1 LAITEVFATQLK
13 LSAIASAPI
22 CPHGRARPPVET
34 RTCSGRQNLPGRLDL
49 RGTFA
54 HSYGAV
60 QRQVEMSPKILSVD
74 DSKAVRML
82 LARLFRPFACE
93 SYEAA
98 NGEEGLAVAARERP
112 DLIILDYNMPVM
124 SGVSMLRRLREDAD
138 LRRTPVIM
146 LTAES
151 SAENIATVAR
161 LGVRDYITKPFN
173 EEILLAKAA
182 RVVSL
187 VARPPLDRRAGM
199 PDPQPEGDGAAHGP
213 VELQRPEQ
221 TSSPAL
227 IKAMDFMRPQSP
239 TPTSE
244 LAAGPATPSA
254 APLQQASVLV
264 VDDSRIMRLSLI
276 RALKDLG
283 FDNIKEAKNGRQ
295 ALELVLKDSFDLML
309 LDMEMPE
316 MNGMEVL
323 LALKNNPQLGGLPV
337 IVISGADQ
345 IENAVKCIEAG
356 AEDYLPKPFNPTL
369 LRARATSS
377 IEKKRLR
384 DVDRVRLAQLQTEKD
399 RTEAANKLVIEK
411 NQILEKLSSK
421 LSKYL
426 SPQIYQSIFRGDQK
440 VEISSKRKKLTICFT
455 DVAGFTETTDNL
467 ESEELTNVLNHYLTE
482 MSVIALQ
489 HGATIDK
496 FIGDAM
502 LLFFGDP
509 ESKGVAEDA
518 KACVMMAIAMQRRMR
533 ELEQEWR
540 DRGLLRPFR
549 IRMGITTGFCT
560 VGNFGSRDRMDY
572 TIIGN
577 EVNLAARLQSA
588 TEPGSILLSYETNAL
603 VQGLVMTEEQ
613 PPITVKGFPKPISGY
628 KLVGTY
634 DDLVKAGRV
643 VLEERDG
650 LHVLVDLTKQ
660 DRTDVIEI
668 LQGILTQLKWP
679 IGRVKKAAGAGRRR
693 KEGGAGR

>member
-1 LAITEVFATQLK
+1 
-13 LSAIASAPI
+13 
-22 CPHGRARPPVET
+22 
-34 RTCSGRQNLPGRLDL
+34 
-49 RGTFA
+49 
-54 HSYGAV
+54 
-60 QRQVEMSPKILSVD
+60 MSPKILSVD

-93 SYEAA
+93 LFEAV
-98 NGEEGLAVAARERP
+98 NGEEGLVVAVRERP

-124 SGVSMLRRLREDAD
+124 DGVSMLRELRENAD

-161 LGVRDYITKPFN
+161 LGVRDYVTKPFS
-173 EEILLAKAA
+173 EELFLAKVIRAI
-182 RVVSL
+182 SL
-187 VARPPLDRRAGM
+187 VARPTHDERERKPA
-199 PDPQPEGDGAAHGP
+199 PQSERGP
-213 VELQRPEQ
+213 VTADAQNSATASAP
-221 TSSPAL
+221 SP
-227 IKAMDFMRPQSP
+227 
-239 TPTSE
+239 
-244 LAAGPATPSA
+244 
-254 APLQQASVLV
+254 APLQRASVLV
-264 VDDSRIMRLSLI
+264 VDDSRTMRLSLI
-276 RALKDLG
+276 RALNELG

-295 ALELVLKDSFDLML
+295 ALDLVLKEHFDLML

-337 IVISGADQ
+337 IVISGANQ
-345 IENAVKCIEAG
+345 IENAVRCIEAG
-356 AEDYLPKPFNPTL
+356 AEDYLPKPFNATL

-384 DVDRVRLAQLQTEKD
+384 DIDRVRLAQLQTEKD
-399 RTEAANKLVIEK
+399 RTEAANMLVTEK
-411 NQILEKLSSK
+411 NQILENLSSK

-426 SPQIYQSIFRGDQK
+426 SPQIYQSIFKGEQN

-455 DVAGFTETTDNL
+455 DIAGFTETTDNL

-518 KACVMMAIAMQRRMR
+518 KACVLMAIAMQRRMR

-540 DRGLLRPFR
+540 NRGLLRPFR

-588 TEPGSILLSYETNAL
+588 TEPGSILLSPETNAL

-613 PPITVKGFPKPISGY
+613 PPITVKGFPKPIS
-628 KLVGTY
+628 
-634 DDLVKAGRV
+634 
-643 VLEERDG
+643 
-650 LHVLVDLTKQ
+650 
-660 DRTDVIEI
+660 
-668 LQGILTQLKWP
+668 LQ
-679 IGRVKKAAGAGRRR
+679 ARRHL
-693 KEGGAGR
+693 

>member
-1 LAITEVFATQLK
+1 
-13 LSAIASAPI
+13 
-22 CPHGRARPPVET
+22 
-34 RTCSGRQNLPGRLDL
+34 
-49 RGTFA
+49 
-54 HSYGAV
+54 
-60 QRQVEMSPKILSVD
+60 MSPKILSVD
-74 DSKAVRML
+74 DSKAVRMSL
-82 LARLFRPFACE
+82 SRLFSAFACE
-93 SYEAA
+93 LCEAV
-98 NGEEGLAVAARERP
+98 NGQEGLQVAERERP

-124 SGVSMLRRLREDAD
+124 DGVSMLQRLREDEE
-138 LRRTPVIM
+138 LRRIPVIM
-146 LTAES
+146 LTTES
-151 SAENIATVAR
+151 SAENITTVAR

-173 EEILLAKAA
+173 EKLLLAKVA

-187 VARPPLDRRAGM
+187 IAREQSIRAG
-199 PDPQPEGDGAAHGP
+199 DAHDLATK
-213 VELQRPEQ
+213 ERPEA
-221 TSSPAL
+221 TSIP
-227 IKAMDFMRPQSP
+227 FV
-239 TPTSE
+239 
-244 LAAGPATPSA
+244 

-264 VDDSRIMRLSLI
+264 VDDSRTMRLSMI
-276 RALKDLG
+276 RALNDLG
-283 FDNIKEAKNGRQ
+283 FNNIKEVKNGRQ
-295 ALELVLKDSFDLML
+295 ALELVLKEPFDLML

-323 LALKNNPQLGGLPV
+323 LALKNNPELDGLPV
-337 IVISGADQ
+337 IVISGTDQ

-356 AEDYLPKPFNPTL
+356 AEDYLPKPFNPIL

-384 DVDRVRLAQLQTEKD
+384 DLDRVRLNQLRTEKD
-399 RTEAANKLVIEK
+399 RTEAASRLVTEK
-411 NQILEKLSSK
+411 NQILETLSSK

-426 SPQIYQSIFRGDQK
+426 SPQIYQSIFRGEQN

-455 DVAGFTETTDNL
+455 DIAGFTETTDNL

-509 ESKGVAEDA
+509 ESKGIAEDA
-518 KACVMMAIAMQRRMR
+518 KACVMMAIAMQRRMH

-540 DRGLLRPFR
+540 NRGLLRPFR
-549 IRMGITTGFCT
+549 IRIGIATGFCT

-588 TEPGSILLSYETNAL
+588 TEPGSILLSHETNAL

-634 DDLVKAGRV
+634 DDLVKAGHLM
-643 VLEERDG
+643 LEERDG
-650 LHVLVDLTKQ
+650 LRVLVDLTKQ
-660 DRTDVIEI
+660 NKTEVIQV
-668 LQGILTQLKWP
+668 LQGILTRLKAQKEKVNN
-679 IGRVKKAAGAGRRR
+679 GKVKKVVDGQRRTLR
-693 KEGGAGR
+693 

>member
-1 LAITEVFATQLK
+1 
-13 LSAIASAPI
+13 
-22 CPHGRARPPVET
+22 
-34 RTCSGRQNLPGRLDL
+34 
-49 RGTFA
+49 
-54 HSYGAV
+54 
-60 QRQVEMSPKILSVD
+60 MSPKILSVD

-82 LARLFRPFACE
+82 LARLFRPFSCE
-93 SYEAA
+93 LFEAA
-98 NGEEGLAVAARERP
+98 NGEEGLAVAVRERP

-124 SGVSMLRRLREDAD
+124 DGVSMLRRLRENVE

-161 LGVRDYITKPFN
+161 LGVRDYLTKPFS
-173 EEILLAKAA
+173 EELFLAKVA
-182 RVVSL
+182 RAISL
-187 VARPPLDRRAGM
+187 VARPTNDRRVRK
-199 PDPQPEGDGAAHGP
+199 PDPRSERGGDA
-213 VELQRPEQ
+213 E
-221 TSSPAL
+221 
-227 IKAMDFMRPQSP
+227 
-239 TPTSE
+239 
-244 LAAGPATPSA
+244 GPATRDAPKSATELAKSSSAPSA
-254 APLQQASVLV
+254 APLQRASVLV
-264 VDDSRIMRLSLI
+264 VDDSRTMRLSLT
-276 RALKDLG
+276 RALNELG

-295 ALELVLKDSFDLML
+295 ALELVLKEPFDLML

-345 IENAVKCIEAG
+345 IENAVRCIEAG

-384 DVDRVRLAQLQTEKD
+384 DLDRVRLTQLQTEKD
-399 RTEAANKLVIEK
+399 RTEAANKLVTEK
-411 NQILEKLSSK
+411 NQILENLSSK

-426 SPQIYQSIFRGDQK
+426 SPQIYQSIFKGEQN
-440 VEISSKRKKLTICFT
+440 VEIFAKRKKLTICFT
-455 DVAGFTETTDNL
+455 DIAGFTETTDNL

-518 KACVMMAIAMQRRMR
+518 KACVLMAIAMQRRMR

-540 DRGLLRPFR
+540 NRGLLRPFR
-549 IRMGITTGFCT
+549 IRIGITTGFCT

-588 TEPGSILLSYETNAL
+588 TEPGSILLSHETNAL

-634 DDLVKAGRV
+634 NDLVKAGRV

-660 DRTDVIEI
+660 DRSAVIEI
-668 LQGILTQLKWP
+668 LQDILTQLKQP
-679 IGRVKKAAGAGRRR
+679 RGKVKQAAGAARRR
-693 KEGGAGR
+693 KKGEAEL

>member
-1 LAITEVFATQLK
+1 
-13 LSAIASAPI
+13 
-22 CPHGRARPPVET
+22 
-34 RTCSGRQNLPGRLDL
+34 
-49 RGTFA
+49 
-54 HSYGAV
+54 
-60 QRQVEMSPKILSVD
+60 MSPKILSVD
-74 DSKAVRML
+74 DSKTVRAL
-82 LARLFRPFACE
+82 LARLFRPYACE
-93 SYEAA
+93 LCEAT

-112 DLIILDYNMPVM
+112 DLILLDYNMPVM
-124 SGVSMLRRLREDAD
+124 DGVTMLRRLRDDAE

-146 LTAES
+146 LTSES

-161 LGVRDYITKPFN
+161 LGVHDYITKPFN
-173 EEILLAKAA
+173 EERLLAKTA
-182 RVVSL
+182 RVVPL
-187 VARPPLDRRAGM
+187 VARPTHERRERK
-199 PDPQPEGDGAAHGP
+199 PDPQSEKAGDAQGP
-213 VELQRPEQ
+213 VR
-221 TSSPAL
+221 TKRS
-227 IKAMDFMRPQSP
+227 K
-239 TPTSE
+239 
-244 LAAGPATPSA
+244 PATKLAEGTSALSA
-254 APLQQASVLV
+254 APLQRASVLV
-264 VDDSRIMRLSLI
+264 VDDSRTMRLSLI
-276 RALKDLG
+276 RALNDLG
-283 FDNIKEAKNGRQ
+283 FDNITEAKNGRQ
-295 ALELVLKDSFDLML
+295 ALELVLKEAFDLML

-323 LALKNNPQLGGLPV
+323 LALKNNPELVGLPV

-369 LRARATSS
+369 LRARVTSS

-384 DVDRVRLAQLQTEKD
+384 DLDRVRLTQLQTEKD
-399 RTEAANKLVIEK
+399 RTEAANKLVTEK
-411 NQILEKLSSK
+411 NQILENLSSK

-426 SPQIYQSIFRGDQK
+426 SPQIYQSIFRGEQN

-455 DVAGFTETTDNL
+455 DIAGFTETTDNL

-540 DRGLLRPFR
+540 NRGLLRPFR

-588 TEPGSILLSYETNAL
+588 TEPGSILLSHETNAL

-634 DDLVKAGRV
+634 NDLVKDGKV

-650 LHVLVDLTKQ
+650 LRVLVDLTKQ
-660 DRTDVIEI
+660 DRSDVIEI
-668 LQGILTQLKWP
+668 LQGILTQLKRP
-679 IGRVKKAAGAGRRR
+679 KAIRKDAVGVGRRR
-693 KEGGAGR
+693 KKGEAGN

>member
-1 LAITEVFATQLK
+1 
-13 LSAIASAPI
+13 
-22 CPHGRARPPVET
+22 
-34 RTCSGRQNLPGRLDL
+34 
-49 RGTFA
+49 
-54 HSYGAV
+54 
-60 QRQVEMSPKILSVD
+60 MSPKILSVD
-74 DSKAVRML
+74 DSKTVRAL
-82 LARLFRPFACE
+82 LARMFRPYACE
-93 SYEAA
+93 LCEAA

-112 DLIILDYNMPVM
+112 DLILLDYNMPVM
-124 SGVSMLRRLREDAD
+124 DGVTMLRRLRDDAE

-173 EEILLAKAA
+173 EERLLAKTA
-182 RVVSL
+182 RVVPL
-187 VARPPLDRRAGM
+187 VARPTHERRERK
-199 PDPQPEGDGAAHGP
+199 PDPQSERAGDTQGP
-213 VELQRPEQ
+213 VSTERSKPATELAEEPHTSATPLQR
-221 TSSPAL
+221 
-227 IKAMDFMRPQSP
+227 
-239 TPTSE
+239 
-244 LAAGPATPSA
+244 
-254 APLQQASVLV
+254 ASVLV
-264 VDDSRIMRLSLI
+264 VDDSRTMRLSLI
-276 RALKDLG
+276 RALNELG
-283 FDNIKEAKNGRQ
+283 FDNITEAKNGRQ
-295 ALELVLKDSFDLML
+295 ALELVLKEAFDLML

-323 LALKNNPQLGGLPV
+323 LALKNNPELVGLPV

-345 IENAVKCIEAG
+345 IENAVRCIEAG

-384 DVDRVRLAQLQTEKD
+384 DLDRVRLTQLQTEKD
-399 RTEAANKLVIEK
+399 RTEAANRLVTEK
-411 NQILEKLSSK
+411 NQILENLSSK

-426 SPQIYQSIFRGDQK
+426 SPQIYQSIFRGEQN

-455 DVAGFTETTDNL
+455 DIAGFTETTDNL

-540 DRGLLRPFR
+540 NRGLLRPFR

-588 TEPGSILLSYETNAL
+588 TEPGSILLSHETNAL

-634 DDLVKAGRV
+634 DDLVKYG
-643 VLEERDG
+643 
-650 LHVLVDLTKQ
+650 Q
-660 DRTDVIEI
+660 
-668 LQGILTQLKWP
+668 
-679 IGRVKKAAGAGRRR
+679 
-693 KEGGAGR
+693 GGA

>member
-1 LAITEVFATQLK
+1 
-13 LSAIASAPI
+13 
-22 CPHGRARPPVET
+22 
-34 RTCSGRQNLPGRLDL
+34 
-49 RGTFA
+49 
-54 HSYGAV
+54 
-60 QRQVEMSPKILSVD
+60 MSPKILSVD
-74 DSKAVRML
+74 DSKAVRMSL
-82 LARLFRPFACE
+82 SRLFSPFACE
-93 SYEAA
+93 LYEAV
-98 NGEEGLAVAARERP
+98 NGQEGLEVAARERP

-124 SGVSMLRRLREDAD
+124 NGVSMLQRLREDAE

-146 LTAES
+146 LTTES
-151 SAENIATVAR
+151 SVENIAMVAR
-161 LGVRDYITKPFN
+161 LGVRDYVTKPFN
-173 EEILLAKAA
+173 EELLLAKAA

-187 VARPPLDRRAGM
+187 VAREQSIRAG
-199 PDPQPEGDGAAHGP
+199 DARDLVSTEGPKPTKELDGETSNSSAAS
-213 VELQRPEQ
+213 LQR
-221 TSSPAL
+221 
-227 IKAMDFMRPQSP
+227 
-239 TPTSE
+239 
-244 LAAGPATPSA
+244 
-254 APLQQASVLV
+254 ASVLI
-264 VDDSRIMRLSLI
+264 VDDSSTMRLSMI
-276 RALKDLG
+276 RALNDLG
-283 FDNIKEAKNGRQ
+283 FNNIKEAKNGRQ
-295 ALELVLKDSFDLML
+295 ALDLVLKEPFDLML

-323 LALKNNPQLGGLPV
+323 RALKNHPELGGLPV

-384 DVDRVRLAQLQTEKD
+384 DLDRIRLNQLQNEKD
-399 RTEAANKLVIEK
+399 RTEAANRLVTEK
-411 NQILEKLSSK
+411 NQILENLSSK

-426 SPQIYQSIFRGDQK
+426 SPQIYHSIFRGEQS

-455 DVAGFTETTDNL
+455 DIAGFTETTDNL
-467 ESEELTNVLNHYLTE
+467 ESEELTNILNHYLTE
-482 MSVIALQ
+482 MSAIALQ

-509 ESKGVAEDA
+509 ESKGIAEDV
-518 KACVMMAIAMQRRMR
+518 KACVMMAIGMQRRVR

-549 IRMGITTGFCT
+549 VRIGIATGFCT

-588 TEPGSILLSYETNAL
+588 TEPGSILLSHETNAL

-643 VLEERDG
+643 VLEEREG
-650 LHVLVDLTKQ
+650 LRVLVDLTKQ
-660 DRTDVIEI
+660 NKTEVIQI
-668 LQGILTQLKWP
+668 LQAILTQLK
-679 IGRVKKAAGAGRRR
+679 GQKEKVKK
-693 KEGGAGR
+693 

>member
-1 LAITEVFATQLK
+1 
-13 LSAIASAPI
+13 
-22 CPHGRARPPVET
+22 
-34 RTCSGRQNLPGRLDL
+34 
-49 RGTFA
+49 
-54 HSYGAV
+54 
-60 QRQVEMSPKILSVD
+60 MSPKILSVD
-74 DSKAVRML
+74 DSKGVRML

-93 SYEAA
+93 LFEAA
-98 NGEEGLAVAARERP
+98 NGEEGLAAALRERP

-124 SGVSMLRRLREDAD
+124 DGVSMLRQLREHAD

-161 LGVRDYITKPFN
+161 LGVRDYVTKPFS
-173 EEILLAKAA
+173 EELFLAK
-182 RVVSL
+182 
-187 VARPPLDRRAGM
+187 VARAISLEARPAHDRR
-199 PDPQPEGDGAAHGP
+199 E
-213 VELQRPEQ
+213 RK
-221 TSSPAL
+221 PA
-227 IKAMDFMRPQSP
+227 PQS
-239 TPTSE
+239 E
-244 LAAGPATPSA
+244 RGGDAEDPATPDALKSA
-254 APLQQASVLV
+254 IELAESSSAPTSVPLQRASVLV
-264 VDDSRIMRLSLI
+264 VDDSRTMRLSLI
-276 RALKDLG
+276 RALNELG
-283 FDNIKEAKNGRQ
+283 FDNIKEAGNGRQ
-295 ALELVLKDSFDLML
+295 ALELVLKEQFDLML

-323 LALKNNPQLGGLPV
+323 VALRNNPQLDGLPV

-345 IENAVKCIEAG
+345 IENAVRCIEAG

-384 DVDRVRLAQLQTEKD
+384 DLDRVRLTQLQTEKD
-399 RTEAANKLVIEK
+399 RTEAANRLVTEK
-411 NQILEKLSSK
+411 NQILESLSSK

-426 SPQIYQSIFRGDQK
+426 SPQIYQSIFKGEQN

-455 DVAGFTETTDNL
+455 DIAGFTETTDNL

-518 KACVMMAIAMQRRMR
+518 KACVLMAIAMQRRMR

-540 DRGLLRPFR
+540 SRGLLRPFR

-588 TEPGSILLSYETNAL
+588 TEPGSILLSHETNAL

-613 PPITVKGFPKPISGY
+613 PPITVKGFPKPISGF

-634 DDLVKAGRV
+634 NDLVKDGKV

-660 DRTDVIEI
+660 DRSDVIEI
-668 LQGILTQLKWP
+668 LQDILTQLKQP
-679 IGRVKKAAGAGRRR
+679 REKVKQAPGAAQRRR
-693 KEGGAGR
+693 KRDAQH

>member
-1 LAITEVFATQLK
+1 M
-13 LSAIASAPI
+13 SA
-22 CPHGRARPPVET
+22 
-34 RTCSGRQNLPGRLDL
+34 
-49 RGTFA
+49 
-54 HSYGAV
+54 
-60 QRQVEMSPKILSVD
+60 KILSVD
-74 DSKAVRML
+74 DSKAVRKL
-82 LARLFRPFACE
+82 LARIFRPFDCE
-93 SYEAA
+93 LCEAA
-98 NGEEGLAVAARERP
+98 NGEEGLAVAAREMP

-124 SGVSMLRRLREDAD
+124 DGVSMLRRMRENAD

-161 LGVRDYITKPFN
+161 LGVRDYVTKPFS
-173 EEILLAKAA
+173 EELLLAKAA
-182 RVVSL
+182 RAVPL
-187 VARPPLDRRAGM
+187 VARSPQDGQ
-199 PDPQPEGDGAAHGP
+199 PDPQSERASDAQGS
-213 VELQRPEQ
+213 V
-221 TSSPAL
+221 
-227 IKAMDFMRPQSP
+227 
-239 TPTSE
+239 TSE
-244 LAAGPATPSA
+244 KSESATELAKGTSAPSA
-254 APLQQASVLV
+254 STLQSASVLV
-264 VDDSRIMRLSLI
+264 VDDSSTMRMSLV
-276 RALKDLG
+276 RALNELG
-283 FDNIKEAKNGRQ
+283 FDNIKEATNGRQ
-295 ALELVLKDSFDLML
+295 ALELVLKESFDLML

-316 MNGMEVL
+316 INGMEVL
-323 LALKNNPQLGGLPV
+323 LALKNNPQRLPV
-337 IVISGADQ
+337 IVISAADQ

-384 DVDRVRLAQLQTEKD
+384 DLDRFRLAQLQTEKD
-399 RTEAANKLVIEK
+399 KTEAANSLVTEQ
-411 NQILEKLSSK
+411 NRILENLSTK

-426 SPQIYQSIFRGDQK
+426 SPQIFQSIFKGEQN

-455 DVAGFTETTDNL
+455 DIAGFTETTDNL

-509 ESKGVAEDA
+509 QSKGVAEDA
-518 KACVMMAIAMQRRMR
+518 KACVVMAIAMQRRMR

-540 DRGLLRPFR
+540 NRGLLRPFR

-588 TEPGSILLSYETNAL
+588 TEPGSILLSHETNAL

-628 KLVGTY
+628 KIVGTF
-634 DDLVKAGRV
+634 DDLIKEGSV

-660 DRTDVIEI
+660 DSSDVIEI
-668 LQGILTQLKWP
+668 LQGILTRLKRP
-679 IGRVKKAAGAGRRR
+679 RGRGKKAARAGRSR
-693 KEGGAGR
+693 KKGGAGL

>member
-1 LAITEVFATQLK
+1 
-13 LSAIASAPI
+13 
-22 CPHGRARPPVET
+22 
-34 RTCSGRQNLPGRLDL
+34 
-49 RGTFA
+49 
-54 HSYGAV
+54 
-60 QRQVEMSPKILSVD
+60 MSPKILSVD
-74 DSKAVRML
+74 DSKTVRSL
-82 LARLFRPFACE
+82 LARLLKPYACE
-93 SYEAA
+93 LCEAA
-98 NGEEGLAVAARERP
+98 NGEEGLAVAAREKP
-112 DLIILDYNMPVM
+112 DLILLDYNMPVM
-124 SGVSMLRRLREDAD
+124 DGITMLRRLRDNAE
-138 LRRTPVIM
+138 LKRTPVIM

-151 SAENIATVAR
+151 GAENIATVAR
-161 LGVRDYITKPFN
+161 LGVRDYIVKPFDQAH
-173 EEILLAKAA
+173 LLAKTA

-187 VARPPLDRRAGM
+187 VPRPTRERHEKEPH
-199 PDPQPEGDGAAHGP
+199 PE
-213 VELQRPEQ
+213 
-221 TSSPAL
+221 
-227 IKAMDFMRPQSP
+227 PQSESA
-239 TPTSE
+239 TNTESSVNTKARDFETE
-244 LAAGPATPSA
+244 LAEGRF
-254 APLQQASVLV
+254 APTTGHLRRASVLV

-276 RALKDLG
+276 RALNELG
-283 FDNIKEAKNGRQ
+283 FDDIKEAKNGRQ
-295 ALELVLKDSFDLML
+295 ALELALKQPFDLML

-323 LALKNNPQLGGLPV
+323 LTLKNHPQLSGLPV

-384 DVDRVRLAQLQTEKD
+384 DLDRVRLTQLQAAKD
-399 RTEAANKLVIEK
+399 RTEAANSLVTEK
-411 NQILEKLSSK
+411 NQILENLSSK

-426 SPQIYQSIFRGDQK
+426 SPQIYQSIFRGEQN

-455 DVAGFTETTDNL
+455 DIAGFTETTDNL

-509 ESKGVAEDA
+509 ESRGVVEDA

-540 DRGLLRPFR
+540 SRGLLRPFR

-634 DDLVKAGRV
+634 NDLVKAGKV

-660 DRTDVIEI
+660 DRSDAIGI
-668 LQGILTQLKWP
+668 LQDILTRLKRP
-679 IGRVKKAAGAGRRR
+679 QVIANKAVRAGRRG
-693 KEGGAGR
+693 KKGDPAP

>member
-1 LAITEVFATQLK
+1 
-13 LSAIASAPI
+13 
-22 CPHGRARPPVET
+22 
-34 RTCSGRQNLPGRLDL
+34 
-49 RGTFA
+49 
-54 HSYGAV
+54 
-60 QRQVEMSPKILSVD
+60 MSPKILSVD
-74 DSKAVRML
+74 DSKAVRMSL
-82 LARLFRPFACE
+82 SRLFSRFSCE
-93 SYEAA
+93 LCEAV
-98 NGEEGLAVAARERP
+98 NGQQGLEVAARERP

-124 SGVSMLRRLREDAD
+124 NGVSMLQRLREDAE

-146 LTAES
+146 LTTES

-161 LGVRDYITKPFN
+161 LGVRDYVTKPFN
-173 EEILLAKAA
+173 EELLLAKAA

-187 VARPPLDRRAGM
+187 VAREPSIRAGNAN
-199 PDPQPEGDGAAHGP
+199 DLVSTEGQKRTKERAEEASNSSAAS
-213 VELQRPEQ
+213 LQR
-221 TSSPAL
+221 
-227 IKAMDFMRPQSP
+227 
-239 TPTSE
+239 
-244 LAAGPATPSA
+244 
-254 APLQQASVLV
+254 ASVLV
-264 VDDSRIMRLSLI
+264 VDDSRTMRLSMI
-276 RALKDLG
+276 RALNDLG
-283 FDNIKEAKNGRQ
+283 FNNIQEAKNGRQ
-295 ALELVLKDSFDLML
+295 ALELVLKEPFDLML

-323 LALKNNPQLGGLPV
+323 LALKNNPELDGLPV

-345 IENAVKCIEAG
+345 IENAVRCIEAG

-377 IEKKRLR
+377 LEKRRLR
-384 DVDRVRLAQLQTEKD
+384 ELDRIRLNQLQNEKD
-399 RTEAANKLVIEK
+399 RTEAANRLVTEK
-411 NQILEKLSSK
+411 NQILENLSSK

-426 SPQIYQSIFRGDQK
+426 SPQIYQSIFRGHQS

-455 DVAGFTETTDNL
+455 DIAGFTETTDNL

-482 MSVIALQ
+482 MSAIALQ

-518 KACVMMAIAMQRRMR
+518 RAGVMMAIGMQRRMR

-549 IRMGITTGFCT
+549 IRIGIATGFCT

-588 TEPGSILLSYETNAL
+588 TEPGSILLSHETNAL

-650 LHVLVDLTKQ
+650 LRVLIDLTKQ
-660 DRTDVIEI
+660 NKTEVIQI
-668 LQGILTQLKWP
+668 LQGILAHLR
-679 IGRVKKAAGAGRRR
+679 GKK
-693 KEGGAGR
+693 KK

>member
-1 LAITEVFATQLK
+1 
-13 LSAIASAPI
+13 
-22 CPHGRARPPVET
+22 
-34 RTCSGRQNLPGRLDL
+34 
-49 RGTFA
+49 
-54 HSYGAV
+54 
-60 QRQVEMSPKILSVD
+60 MSPKILSVD
-74 DSKAVRML
+74 DSKAVRKL
-82 LARLFRPFACE
+82 LARMFGPFDCE
-93 SYEAA
+93 LCEAA
-98 NGEEGLAVAARERP
+98 NGEEGLAVAAREIP

-124 SGVSMLRRLREDAD
+124 DGVSMLRKLRENAK

-161 LGVRDYITKPFN
+161 LGVCDYVTKPFD
-173 EEILLAKAA
+173 EELLLAKAA
-182 RVVSL
+182 RAVPL
-187 VARPPLDRRAGM
+187 VARPTHDAK
-199 PDPQPEGDGAAHGP
+199 PE
-213 VELQRPEQ
+213 
-221 TSSPAL
+221 
-227 IKAMDFMRPQSP
+227 PQSKRP
-239 TPTSE
+239 GNTQRKVSSEKSEVATE
-244 LAAGPATPSA
+244 LAASSA
-254 APLQQASVLV
+254 SALQKASVLV
-264 VDDSRIMRLSLI
+264 VDDSSTMRMSLI
-276 RALKDLG
+276 RALNGLG
-283 FDNIKEAKNGRQ
+283 FDNITEAKNGRQ
-295 ALELVLKDSFDLML
+295 ALELVLKGSFDLML

-316 MNGMEVL
+316 LNGMEVL
-323 LALKNNPQLGGLPV
+323 LALKNDPQLRGLPV

-384 DVDRVRLAQLQTEKD
+384 DLDRVRLTQLQSEKD
-399 RTEAANKLVIEK
+399 KTEAANKLVTEQ
-411 NQILEKLSSK
+411 NQILENLSSK

-426 SPQIYQSIFRGDQK
+426 SPQIYQSIFKGEQN

-455 DVAGFTETTDNL
+455 DIAGFTETTDNL

-509 ESKGVAEDA
+509 QTKGVAEDA
-518 KACVMMAIAMQRRMR
+518 KACVIMAIAMQRRMR
-533 ELEQEWR
+533 ELEEEWR
-540 DRGLLRPFR
+540 NRGLLRPFR

-572 TIIGN
+572 TIIGS
-577 EVNLAARLQSA
+577 EVNLASRLQSA
-588 TEPGSILLSYETNAL
+588 TEPGSILLSHETNAL

-660 DRTDVIEI
+660 DRSDVIDI
-668 LQGILTQLKWP
+668 LQDILTQLKQP
-679 IGRVKKAAGAGRRR
+679 GGGGKKAVKGTPRSR
-693 KEGGAGR
+693 KGL

>member
-1 LAITEVFATQLK
+1 M
-13 LSAIASAPI
+13 
-22 CPHGRARPPVET
+22 R
-34 RTCSGRQNLPGRLDL
+34 
-49 RGTFA
+49 
-54 HSYGAV
+54 
-60 QRQVEMSPKILSVD
+60 PKILSVD
-74 DSKAVRML
+74 DSEAVRMR

-93 SYEAA
+93 VFGAA

-112 DLIILDYNMPVM
+112 DLILLDYNMPVM
-124 SGVSMLRRLREDAD
+124 DGVSMLRRLREHAD

-146 LTAES
+146 LTGES

-161 LGVRDYITKPFN
+161 LGVRDYITKPFD
-173 EEILLAKAA
+173 ERLLLAKAA
-182 RVVSL
+182 RAISL
-187 VARPPLDRRAGM
+187 VARPSHDRCERE
-199 PDPQPEGDGAAHGP
+199 PDPQSDAQGPLSAEGPEPAAQL
-213 VELQRPEQ
+213 VEAP
-221 TSSPAL
+221 SPL
-227 IKAMDFMRPQSP
+227 
-239 TPTSE
+239 
-244 LAAGPATPSA
+244 SA
-254 APLQQASVLV
+254 APLQRAFVLV
-264 VDDSRIMRLSLI
+264 VDDSRTMRLSLVQ
-276 RALKDLG
+276 ALNELG

-295 ALELVLKDSFDLML
+295 ALELVLKEPFDLML

-323 LALKNNPQLGGLPV
+323 LAMKNNPQLSGLPV

-345 IENAVKCIEAG
+345 IENAVRCIEAG

-384 DVDRVRLAQLQTEKD
+384 DLDRIRLTQLQTEKD
-399 RTEAANKLVIEK
+399 RTEAANTLVTEK
-411 NQILEKLSSK
+411 NQILETLSSK

-426 SPQIYQSIFRGDQK
+426 SPQIYQSIFRGDQN

-455 DVAGFTETTDNL
+455 DIAGFTETTDNL

-496 FIGDAM
+496 FIGDAI

-518 KACVMMAIAMQRRMR
+518 KACVLMAIAMQRRMR

-540 DRGLLRPFR
+540 NRGLLRPFR
-549 IRMGITTGFCT
+549 IRMGIATGFCT

-588 TEPGSILLSYETNAL
+588 TEPGSILLSHETNAL
-603 VQGLVMTEEQ
+603 VQGLVLTEEQ

-660 DRTDVIEI
+660 DRFDAIDI
-668 LQGILTQLKWP
+668 LQGILNQLKQP
-679 IGRVKKAAGAGRRR
+679 KGKVKHAMGATRRR
-693 KEGGAGR
+693 KKGAVEL

>member
-1 LAITEVFATQLK
+1 
-13 LSAIASAPI
+13 
-22 CPHGRARPPVET
+22 
-34 RTCSGRQNLPGRLDL
+34 
-49 RGTFA
+49 
-54 HSYGAV
+54 
-60 QRQVEMSPKILSVD
+60 MSPKILSVD
-74 DSKAVRML
+74 DSKAVRMSL
-82 LARLFRPFACE
+82 SRLFSAFACE
-93 SYEAA
+93 LCEAV
-98 NGEEGLAVAARERP
+98 NGQEGLQVAERERP

-124 SGVSMLRRLREDAD
+124 DGVSMLQRLREDEE
-138 LRRTPVIM
+138 LRRIPVIM
-146 LTAES
+146 LTTES
-151 SAENIATVAR
+151 SAENITTVAR

-173 EEILLAKAA
+173 EKLLLAKVA

-187 VARPPLDRRAGM
+187 IAREQSRKAGDASDLVGQG
-199 PDPQPEGDGAAHGP
+199 PKHTKERPEATSIP
-213 VELQRPEQ
+213 LQR
-221 TSSPAL
+221 TA
-227 IKAMDFMRPQSP
+227 
-239 TPTSE
+239 
-244 LAAGPATPSA
+244 
-254 APLQQASVLV
+254 VLV
-264 VDDSRIMRLSLI
+264 VDDSRTMRLSMI
-276 RALKDLG
+276 RALNDLG
-283 FDNIKEAKNGRQ
+283 FNNIKEVKNGRQ
-295 ALELVLKDSFDLML
+295 ALELVLKEPFDLML

-323 LALKNNPQLGGLPV
+323 LALKNNPELDGLPV
-337 IVISGADQ
+337 IVISGTDQ

-356 AEDYLPKPFNPTL
+356 AEDYLPKPFNPIL

-384 DVDRVRLAQLQTEKD
+384 DLDRVRLNQLRTEKD
-399 RTEAANKLVIEK
+399 RTEAASRLVTEK
-411 NQILEKLSSK
+411 NQILETLSSK

-426 SPQIYQSIFRGDQK
+426 SPQIYQSIFRGEQN

-455 DVAGFTETTDNL
+455 DIAGFTETTDNL

-509 ESKGVAEDA
+509 ESKGIAEDA
-518 KACVMMAIAMQRRMR
+518 KACVTMAIAMQRRMH

-540 DRGLLRPFR
+540 NRGLLRPFR
-549 IRMGITTGFCT
+549 IRIGIATGFCT

-588 TEPGSILLSYETNAL
+588 TEPGSILLSHETNAL

-634 DDLVKAGRV
+634 DDLVKAGHLM
-643 VLEERDG
+643 LEERDG
-650 LHVLVDLTKQ
+650 LRVLVDLTKQ
-660 DRTDVIEI
+660 NKTEVIQV
-668 LQGILTQLKWP
+668 LQGILTRLKAQKEKVNNEK
-679 IGRVKKAAGAGRRR
+679 VKKVADGQRRTLR
-693 KEGGAGR
+693 

>member
-1 LAITEVFATQLK
+1 M
-13 LSAIASAPI
+13 
-22 CPHGRARPPVET
+22 
-34 RTCSGRQNLPGRLDL
+34 N
-49 RGTFA
+49 
-54 HSYGAV
+54 
-60 QRQVEMSPKILSVD
+60 PKILSVD
-74 DSKAVRML
+74 DSKTVQMA
-82 LARLFRPFACE
+82 LARLFSPFECE
-93 SYEAA
+93 LCEAR
-98 NGEEGLAVAARERP
+98 NGADGLAVAARERP

-124 SGVSMLRRLREDAD
+124 DGVKMLQRLRGNAE

-146 LTAES
+146 LTSES
-151 SAENIATVAR
+151 SAENVATVAR
-161 LGVRDYITKPFN
+161 LGVRDYVNKPFKADV
-173 EEILLAKAA
+173 LLAKVA
-182 RVVSL
+182 RVIPL
-187 VARPPLDRRAGM
+187 VARAATEGHVETSTRRTGKS
-199 PDPQPEGDGAAHGP
+199 
-213 VELQRPEQ
+213 Q
-221 TSSPAL
+221 TEL
-227 IKAMDFMRPQSP
+227 IKG
-239 TPTSE
+239 
-244 LAAGPATPSA
+244 LATPA
-254 APLQQASVLV
+254 ATLQQASVLV
-264 VDDSRIMRLSLI
+264 VDDSRTMRLSMI
-276 RALKDLG
+276 GALKDLG
-283 FDNIKEAKNGRQ
+283 FYNIKEAKNGRQ
-295 ALELVLKDSFDLML
+295 ALELARSDSFDLML

-323 LALKNNPQLGGLPV
+323 LALKNDPKLSGLPV
-337 IVISGADQ
+337 IVISAADQ
-345 IENAVKCIEAG
+345 LETAVKCIEAG

-369 LRARATSS
+369 LHARATSS

-384 DVDRVRLAQLQTEKD
+384 DIDHIRLTELQAEKD
-399 RTEAANKLVIEK
+399 RTEAANMLVTEK
-411 NQILEKLSSK
+411 NEILENLSSK

-426 SPQIYQSIFRGDQK
+426 SPQIYQSIFRGDQN

-455 DVAGFTETTDNL
+455 DIAGFTETTDNL

-496 FIGDAM
+496 FIGDAI

-509 ESKGVAEDA
+509 ESKGVSEDA

-540 DRGLLRPFR
+540 NRGLLRPFR

-588 TEPGSILLSYETNAL
+588 TEPGSILLSHETNAL

-634 DDLVKAGRV
+634 DELVKAGRV
-643 VLEERDG
+643 VLEEREG

-660 DRTDVIEI
+660 NRTDAIEI
-668 LQGILTQLKWP
+668 LQDVLTQLKGP
-679 IGRVKKAAGAGRRR
+679 RGKAKKIGGGRRR
-693 KEGGAGR
+693 KKGSAED

>member
-1 LAITEVFATQLK
+1 
-13 LSAIASAPI
+13 
-22 CPHGRARPPVET
+22 
-34 RTCSGRQNLPGRLDL
+34 
-49 RGTFA
+49 
-54 HSYGAV
+54 
-60 QRQVEMSPKILSVD
+60 MSPKILSVD
-74 DSKAVRML
+74 DSKAVRKL
-82 LARLFRPFACE
+82 LARMFGPFDCE
-93 SYEAA
+93 LCEAA
-98 NGEEGLAVAARERP
+98 NGEEGLAVAAREIP

-124 SGVSMLRRLREDAD
+124 DGVSMLRKLRENAN

-161 LGVRDYITKPFN
+161 LGVSDCVTKPFD
-173 EEILLAKAA
+173 EELLLAKAA
-182 RVVSL
+182 RAVPL
-187 VARPPLDRRAGM
+187 VARPTHDAKPE
-199 PDPQPEGDGAAHGP
+199 PQPKRPGNT
-213 VELQRPEQ
+213 QRKV
-221 TSSPAL
+221 SSEKSEVA
-227 IKAMDFMRPQSP
+227 
-239 TPTSE
+239 TE
-244 LAAGPATPSA
+244 LAASSSSA
-254 APLQQASVLV
+254 LQKASVLV
-264 VDDSRIMRLSLI
+264 VDDSSTMRMSLI
-276 RALKDLG
+276 RALNGLG
-283 FDNIKEAKNGRQ
+283 FDNVTEAKNGRQ
-295 ALELVLKDSFDLML
+295 ALELVLKESFDLML

-316 MNGMEVL
+316 LNGMEVL
-323 LALKNNPQLGGLPV
+323 LALKNDPQLGGLPV

-384 DVDRVRLAQLQTEKD
+384 DLDRVRLTQLQSEKD
-399 RTEAANKLVIEK
+399 KTEAANKLVTEQ
-411 NQILEKLSSK
+411 NQILENLSSK

-426 SPQIYQSIFRGDQK
+426 SPQIYQSIFKGEQN

-455 DVAGFTETTDNL
+455 DIAGFTETTDNM

-509 ESKGVAEDA
+509 QTKGVAEDA
-518 KACVMMAIAMQRRMR
+518 KACVIMAIAMQRRMR

-540 DRGLLRPFR
+540 NRGLRRPFR

-572 TIIGN
+572 TIIGS
-577 EVNLAARLQSA
+577 EVNLASRLQSA
-588 TEPGSILLSYETNAL
+588 TEPGSILLSHETNAL

-660 DRTDVIEI
+660 DSSDVINI
-668 LQGILTQLKWP
+668 LQDILTQLKQP
-679 IGRVKKAAGAGRRR
+679 GGGGKKAVKGRPRGR
-693 KEGGAGR
+693 KGL

>member
-1 LAITEVFATQLK
+1 
-13 LSAIASAPI
+13 
-22 CPHGRARPPVET
+22 
-34 RTCSGRQNLPGRLDL
+34 
-49 RGTFA
+49 
-54 HSYGAV
+54 
-60 QRQVEMSPKILSVD
+60 
-74 DSKAVRML
+74 
-82 LARLFRPFACE
+82 
-93 SYEAA
+93 
-98 NGEEGLAVAARERP
+98 
-112 DLIILDYNMPVM
+112 
-124 SGVSMLRRLREDAD
+124 
-138 LRRTPVIM
+138 M

-161 LGVRDYITKPFN
+161 LGVRDYVTKPFS
-173 EEILLAKAA
+173 EELFLAKVA
-182 RVVSL
+182 RAISL
-187 VARPPLDRRAGM
+187 VARPTHDRRERK
-199 PDPQPEGDGAAHGP
+199 PDPRSEGGGDA
-213 VELQRPEQ
+213 E
-221 TSSPAL
+221 
-227 IKAMDFMRPQSP
+227 
-239 TPTSE
+239 
-244 LAAGPATPSA
+244 GPATRDAPKSATELAESSSEPSA
-254 APLQQASVLV
+254 APLQRASVLV
-264 VDDSRIMRLSLI
+264 VDDSRTMRLSLT
-276 RALKDLG
+276 RALNELG

-295 ALELVLKDSFDLML
+295 ALELVLQEPFDLML

-345 IENAVKCIEAG
+345 IENAVRCIEAG

-384 DVDRVRLAQLQTEKD
+384 DLDRVRLIQLQTEKD
-399 RTEAANKLVIEK
+399 RTEAANRLVTEK
-411 NQILEKLSSK
+411 NQILENLSSK

-426 SPQIYQSIFRGDQK
+426 SPQIYQSIFRGEQT
-440 VEISSKRKKLTICFT
+440 VEISAKRKKLTICFT
-455 DVAGFTETTDNL
+455 DIAGFTETTDNL

-518 KACVMMAIAMQRRMR
+518 KACVLMAIAMQRRMR

-540 DRGLLRPFR
+540 NRGLLRPFR

-588 TEPGSILLSYETNAL
+588 TEPGSILLSHETNAL

-634 DDLVKAGRV
+634 NDLVKAGRV

-660 DRTDVIEI
+660 DRSDVIEI
-668 LQGILTQLKWP
+668 LQNILTQLKQP
-679 IGRVKKAAGAGRRR
+679 RGNVKQTAGAARRR
-693 KEGGAGR
+693 KKGKAEL

>member
-1 LAITEVFATQLK
+1 
-13 LSAIASAPI
+13 
-22 CPHGRARPPVET
+22 
-34 RTCSGRQNLPGRLDL
+34 
-49 RGTFA
+49 
-54 HSYGAV
+54 
-60 QRQVEMSPKILSVD
+60 MSPKILSVD

-93 SYEAA
+93 LFEAV
-98 NGEEGLAVAARERP
+98 NGEEGLVVAVRERP

-124 SGVSMLRRLREDAD
+124 DGVSMLRELRENAD

-161 LGVRDYITKPFN
+161 LGVRDYVTKPFS
-173 EEILLAKAA
+173 EELFLAKVIRAI
-182 RVVSL
+182 SL
-187 VARPPLDRRAGM
+187 VARPTHDERERKPA
-199 PDPQPEGDGAAHGP
+199 PQSERGP
-213 VELQRPEQ
+213 VTADAQNSA
-221 TSSPAL
+221 T
-227 IKAMDFMRPQSP
+227 
-239 TPTSE
+239 E
-244 LAAGPATPSA
+244 LAESSSAPSP
-254 APLQQASVLV
+254 APLQRASVLV
-264 VDDSRIMRLSLI
+264 VDDSRTMRLSLI
-276 RALKDLG
+276 RALNELG

-295 ALELVLKDSFDLML
+295 ALDLVLKEHFDLML

-337 IVISGADQ
+337 IVISGANQ
-345 IENAVKCIEAG
+345 IENAVRCIEAG
-356 AEDYLPKPFNPTL
+356 AEDYLPKPFNATL

-384 DVDRVRLAQLQTEKD
+384 DIDRVRLAQLQTEKD
-399 RTEAANKLVIEK
+399 RTEAANMLVTEK
-411 NQILEKLSSK
+411 NQILENLSSK

-426 SPQIYQSIFRGDQK
+426 SPQIYQSIFKGEQN

-455 DVAGFTETTDNL
+455 DIAGFTETTDNL

-518 KACVMMAIAMQRRMR
+518 KACVLMAIAMQRRMR

-540 DRGLLRPFR
+540 NRGLLRPFR

-588 TEPGSILLSYETNAL
+588 TEPGSILLSPETNAL

-613 PPITVKGFPKPISGY
+613 PPITVKGFPKPISAY
-628 KLVGTY
+628 KIVGTY
-634 DDLVKAGRV
+634 NDLVKDGKV

-650 LHVLVDLTKQ
+650 LHVLVDLAKQ
-660 DRTDVIEI
+660 DRSDAIEV
-668 LQGILTQLKWP
+668 LQHILTQLKRP
-679 IGRVKKAAGAGRRR
+679 SERGKKATGVGGRR
-693 KEGGAGR
+693 KKSEAGH